1 MLAEMRVRLLAG
13 LKRHYVAKRLAGLL
27 SVDGLRILQYACDV
41 ASDKAIQPL
50 QMWASLEK
58 EVSGSWTTRLASRLS
73 LWTTRGYRGMHPF
86 FQKTLSWPF
95 KKFAGLLRRFLGRKM
110 LVACEV
116 AVEYY
121 VSLLSSPQIQWLK
134 GHGGSCWRLL
144 DEIESENEAAHHF
157 LIEREIEAPDRFQAI
172 QSYRAAMAVLRQQML
187 FVGELFETGMIDE
200 SEQHG
205 LHDPIDRKMRHLE
218 LVGPVWRPPR
228 PKAVLRSLPF
238 MAALPEPAF
247 RKVYDTGAF
256 IEFRRGQ
263 CIWTAT
269 DLVRRTQG
277 AQGPGGF
284 VVLSG
289 VVKRIHIRP
298 DGGRKEYFQGSG
310 GIIGV
315 LLSITGT
322 KLPGTEL
329 AIAEGNALGK
339 GPVVFHV
346 PQHMVQRIQSLAA
359 SGDVDMIGLEEELAR
374 LSAAYVVESMDV
386 ELVVAVSGH
395 LEKILTAAADSNASG
410 SDGGGGEQQQQPLPL
425 ERDGSSRRM
434 SLSDVTA
441 PLYRSLSGIARTP
454 SQLYNSS
461 SFEQQQQQQQQQ
473 QGPRRGTSD
482 ANVLHS
488 ELAGASGLRE
498 RRATAVSQA
507 ILPPGATGLATS
519 KSVGANLAAMMQQIA
534 ALEYEEDEDEDDDD
548 SDVGTNNNRNTN
560 NTMME
565 RAHSSS
571 ELDGDIKRSLSR
583 RGTFGSFHQ
592 RRSFEDTREAEDG
605 AAGGGTGAGR
615 GVGNSNGDLQTM
627 MDAGHPASPTKRGVR
642 FSSTT
647 HHIPPEVEDPTQQHR
662 AALSAALHRA
672 PQLAADVSLDI
683 RRALHT
689 SFVMKLD
696 PGSYFVQTSHVVL
709 IAGSLEPLKEN
720 SGTAALLENAAVGGN
735 GQKSTT
741 VAPAVLPWLW
751 HDRWVSAVGS
761 NASIVEVV
769 EWQVGWQGAHVVVA
783 YNSDGTVPDCVLD
796 YEEGMEEKE
805 RERKA
810 SELKSFP
817 LSSPSPSGGGMNENH
832 VTPTTGIKRVSSQS
846 GSESGSLRGTAAAA
860 MKDTL
865 MGLLRRSVTEPVK
878 SPPLS

>member
-41 ASDKAIQPL
+41 ASDHAAQPL
-50 QMWASLEK
+50 QLWASLEK
-58 EVSGSWTTRLASRLS
+58 EVSGSWTTRVASRLS
-73 LWTTRGYRGMHPF
+73 LWTTRGYRAMHPF

-134 GHGGSCWRLL
+134 GHGEICWRLL
-144 DEIESENEAAHHF
+144 DEVEAENEAAHHF

-247 RKVYDTGAF
+247 RKVYDTGSF

-269 DLVRRTQG
+269 DLVRKTQG

-289 VVKRIHIRP
+289 VVKRVHIRP

-315 LLSITGT
+315 LLCITGT

-339 GPVVFHV
+339 GPVVFHI
-346 PQHMVQRIQSLAA
+346 PQQVVQRIQTAA
-359 SGDVDMIGLEEELAR
+359 ANGDGDLIGLEEELAR

-386 ELVVAVSGH
+386 ELVFAVSGH
-395 LEKILTAAADSNASG
+395 LEKVLTSSAT
-410 SDGGGGEQQQQPLPL
+410 DGGGGAGSEQQQQYQPL
-425 ERDGSSRRM
+425 ERAGSSRRM
-434 SLSDVTA
+434 SFSDVTTT
-441 PLYRSLSGIARTP
+441 LHRSSSTGMARTP
-454 SQLYNSS
+454 SSQHQYLQS
-461 SFEQQQQQQQQQ
+461 EQQQHV
-473 QGPRRGTSD
+473 PRRVTSD
-482 ANVLHS
+482 ANVLHT
-488 ELAGASGLRE
+488 AGVSANDGGAGLRE
-498 RRATAVSQA
+498 RRATAVSQS
-507 ILPPGATGLATS
+507 ILPLSGAGLSTS

-534 ALEYEEDEDEDDDD
+534 ALEYEEDDDDD
-548 SDVGTNNNRNTN
+548 GTEGNTRN
-560 NTMME
+560 NTMMD
-565 RAHSSS
+565 RTHSST
-571 ELDGDIKRSLSR
+571 EFGDVQTLSR
-583 RGTFGSFHQ
+583 RSTYSSFHG
-592 RRSFEDTREAEDG
+592 RRSFEEGRREEIDG
-605 AAGGGTGAGR
+605 GAPEELETMMDGAGR
-615 GVGNSNGDLQTM
+615 QRPS
-627 MDAGHPASPTKRGVR
+627 SPTKRGVR
-642 FSSTT
+642 FSTAM
-647 HHIPPEVEDPTQQHR
+647 HHNIPDAAEVHR
-662 AALSAALHRA
+662 AAALNAALHRA

-689 SFVMKLD
+689 SFIMKLD
-696 PGSYFVQTSHVVL
+696 PGSYFIQTSHVVL
-709 IAGSLEPLKEN
+709 IAGSLEPFTGSATTPE
-720 SGTAALLENAAVGGN
+720 AAVLIGE
-735 GQKSTT
+735 KSTS
-741 VAPAVLPWLW
+741 APAVLPWLW
-751 HDRWVSAVGS
+751 HDRWVSAIGS
-761 NASIVEVV
+761 NVSVIEVV

-796 YEEGMEEKE
+796 YEDRMEEKDQ
-805 RERKA
+805 ERKA
-810 SELKSFP
+810 NELTSFP
-817 LSSPSPSGGGMNENH
+817 LSPPSPAGNSTESGM
-832 VTPTTGIKRVSSQS
+832 KRVPSHS
-846 GSESGSLRGTAAAA
+846 GSESGSLRGTAAAG
-860 MKDTL
+860 MKDAL
-865 MGLLRRSVTEPVK
+865 MGLLRRSVTEPIK
-878 SPPLS
+878 SPVV

>member
-41 ASDKAIQPL
+41 ASDHAAQPL
-50 QMWASLEK
+50 QLWASLEK

-73 LWTTRGYRGMHPF
+73 LWTTRGYRAMHPF

-95 KKFAGLLRRFLGRKM
+95 KKFAGLLRRFLGQKM

-134 GHGGSCWRLL
+134 GHGESCWRLI
-144 DEIESENEAAHHF
+144 DEVEAENEAAHHF

-238 MAALPEPAF
+238 MAALPEQAF
-247 RKVYDTGAF
+247 RKVYDTGTF

-269 DLVRRTQG
+269 DLVRKTQG

-289 VVKRIHIRP
+289 VVKRVHIRP

-315 LLSITGT
+315 LLCITGT

-346 PQHMVQRIQSLAA
+346 PQQVVQRIQTAA
-359 SGDVDMIGLEEELAR
+359 AEGDGDMIGLEEELAR

-386 ELVVAVSGH
+386 ELIVAVSGH
-395 LEKILTAAADSNASG
+395 LEKVLSSGGDGGGVHTAAAAA
-410 SDGGGGEQQQQPLPL
+410 EQQHAPL
-425 ERDGSSRRM
+425 ERAGSSRRL
-434 SLSDVTA
+434 SLNDMAGTIYKSPST
-441 PLYRSLSGIARTP
+441 GMTRTP
-454 SQLYNSS
+454 STAAHTHTLD
-461 SFEQQQQQQQQQ
+461 QQQHV
-473 QGPRRGTSD
+473 PARRVTSD
-482 ANVLHS
+482 AHDLGGV
-488 ELAGASGLRE
+488 RE

-507 ILPPGATGLATS
+507 ILPLSATGLATS

-534 ALEYEEDEDEDDDD
+534 ALEYEEDDD
-548 SDVGTNNNRNTN
+548 SDTESASTNKN
-560 NTMME
+560 NTVME
-565 RAHSSS
+565 RSQM
-571 ELDGDIKRSLSR
+571 ERSQSTDLGIIDRNPLSR
-583 RGTFGSFHQ
+583 RGTYSSFPNQ
-592 RRSFEDTREAEDG
+592 RRSFEERDQEGE
-605 AAGGGTGAGR
+605 
-615 GVGNSNGDLQTM
+615 LETM
-627 MDAGHPASPTKRGVR
+627 MDTKRPSSPTKRGVR
-642 FSSTT
+642 FSSAP
-647 HHIPPEVEDPTQQHR
+647 HHAVPEVDVHR
-662 AALSAALHRA
+662 AAVAAALHRA

-696 PGSYFVQTSHVVL
+696 PGNYFVQTSHVVL
-709 IAGSLEPLKEN
+709 IAGSLEPFRSSANPPEN
-720 SGTAALLENAAVGGN
+720 GVLIGEE
-735 GQKSTT
+735 STS
-741 VAPAVLPWLW
+741 APAVLPWLW
-751 HDRWVSAVGS
+751 HDRWVSAIGL
-761 NASIVEVV
+761 NASTVEVV

-783 YNSDGTVPDCVLD
+783 YNADGTVPDCVLD
-796 YEEGMEEKE
+796 YEDRMEEKE

-810 SELKSFP
+810 EELTSFP
-817 LSSPSPSGGGMNENH
+817 LSPPSPGDTMNGM
-832 VTPTTGIKRVSSQS
+832 KRVPSHS
-846 GSESGSLRGTAAAA
+846 GSESGSLRGTAAAG
-860 MKDTL
+860 MKDAL
-865 MGLLRRSVTEPVK
+865 QKLLRRSVTEPVK
-878 SPPLS
+878 